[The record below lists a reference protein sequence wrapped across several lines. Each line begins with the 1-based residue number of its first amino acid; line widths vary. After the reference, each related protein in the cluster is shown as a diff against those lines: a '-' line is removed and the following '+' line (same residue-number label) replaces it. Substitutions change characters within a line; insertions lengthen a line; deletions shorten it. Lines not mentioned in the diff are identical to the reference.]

1 MYPLLCKDL
10 SVGRLYTI
18 KNMATQIVT
27 FPSDSGTAITA
38 QRPDVRL
45 VVPNDGAVYD
55 LSQSRVRISMET
67 TVQTDNRP
75 PATTP
80 SFYEGGG
87 VIDRVLRYRAPGGGA
102 NNIPAGRES
111 FIRNVKISDQR
122 HGVVDVR
129 RYNNNLMTTLN
140 EYQRSRTE
148 RIHSGVFD
156 SYSGTINAQET
167 GGLFLERRNYGTVM
181 SKPRVGVVDVPLSDI
196 TDLARTGESRLW
208 PTSFTGETVFELEME
223 PYDNFVAVPARP
235 AQAATGDAYFRVNF
249 LDTAGANPPVGTT
262 TYRSVPNIDRDA
274 NPFYVGMP
282 IALFNPGIS
291 VIYTTVT
298 AIQRSG
304 QQLDVTVATASTA
317 AATQAV
323 SMIPYFTSG
332 TSGFPAATQ
341 AFTYVRVELQMVRV
355 MTGAIPRS
363 ISYMSY
369 GLRDLS
375 QSTTQNFTT
384 TLQVPSDRTPNV
396 LVLWKEQN
404 QLQSVEPNCLSYRFS
419 INDEYDAPTINF
431 RTSQHQEM
439 IVRGFRNAGMTL
451 RDLLELLPSSIDANQ
466 YDASVTTTQLKLVM
480 IPMPLMPPGM
490 PENVIQ
496 LEITYANATNR
507 RLLIYAQQMSTLQL
521 SDVGSESGTGPAF

>member
-1 MYPLLCKDL
+1 
-10 SVGRLYTI
+10 
-18 KNMATQIVT
+18 MATQIVT

-45 VVPNDGAVYD
+45 VIPNDGAVYD
-55 LSQSRVRISMET
+55 LSQSRVRISMQT
-67 TVQTDNRP
+67 TVQTDNR
-75 PATTP
+75 AT
-80 SFYEGGG
+80 SVAGFYAGDC
-87 VIDRVLRYRAPGGGA
+87 VIDRVLRYQAPGFVA
-102 NNIPAGRES
+102 NSAPAGRES
-111 FIRNVKISDQR
+111 FIRNVRISDQR

-148 RIHSGVFD
+148 RIHSGAFD
-156 SYSGTINAQET
+156 TYSGTIGAQEV
-167 GGLFLERRNYGTVM
+167 GGLFMQRRNYGTVK
-181 SKPRVGVVDVPLSDI
+181 STPRVGVVDVPLSDI

-208 PTSFTGETVFELEME
+208 PTSFTGETVLELEME
-223 PYDNFVAVPARP
+223 PFENFAAIPAKPVQTTVAQSPAII
-235 AQAATGDAYFRVNF
+235 AFT
-249 LDTAGANPPVGTT
+249 DTQGANPPAATT
-262 TYRSVPNIDRDA
+262 TYRSVPNIDYDG
-274 NPFYVGMP
+274 NPYYVGMP
-282 IALFNPGIS
+282 VTLLSTGA
-291 VIYTTVT
+291 TTIFTTIT

-304 QQLDVTVATASTA
+304 QQLDVTLATASATA
-317 AATQAV
+317 ATAAV
-323 SMIPYFTSG
+323 RIIPYFTD
-332 TSGFPAATQ
+332 TFPAATQ

-375 QSTTQNFTT
+375 QSTNQNFTT
-384 TLQVPSDRTPNV
+384 TVQVPSDRTPNV
-396 LVLWKEQN
+396 LVLWKKASN
-404 QLQSVEPNCLSYRFS
+404 LQSTEENCLSYRFS
-419 INDEYDAPTINF
+419 INDEYEAPTINF
-431 RTSQHQEM
+431 RTSQHYEM

-451 RDLLELLPSSIDANQ
+451 RDLLELLPNSIDANAF
-466 YDASVTTTQLKLVM
+466 DATATTAQLKLVM

-496 LEITYANATNR
+496 LEITYATDADR